1 LHWSPEGITT
11 KATNFPV
18 AWLTL
23 LCVIVFGVL
32 GGLISA
38 IPVLARESP
47 TLPDPYGLA
56 VYQGVLKL
64 PLGGVTAVIG
74 CLALQSGTLPGVTR
88 VTSLAGLLFWAAAFG
103 AGQQAVSRL
112 LDDQVGNLLNRPGQA
127 TLPRHPAAP
136 LAAPTAEFVPPYEP
150 RQTSDR
156 AHTVDYVQ
164 TSPPGTRHETLSEH
178 ESRTVTRKQ

>member
-1 LHWSPEGITT
+1 M
-11 KATNFPV
+11 

-38 IPVLARESP
+38 IPALARPP
-47 TLPDPYGLA
+47 TSPDPYGLA
-56 VYQGVLKL
+56 PTRGVLKL

-74 CLALQSGTLPGVTR
+74 CLALQSGTLPGVAG

-112 LDDQVGNLLNRPGQA
+112 LDNQVGNLLNRPGPA
-127 TLPRHPAAP
+127 TLPRHPAAALAVP
-136 LAAPTAEFVPPYEP
+136 QPDAAPRDEP
-150 RQTSDR
+150 GQAPDQG
-156 AHTVDYVQ
+156 HTVDAQ
-164 TSPPGTRHETLSEH
+164 TSPAGTGHETPNEQ
-178 ESRTVTRKQ
+178 ESRTVTQKQ